1 MKIEHRVSVAFIL
14 AAALASS
21 LSGAAITG
29 TVRGTGGKPFMGAFV
44 IAENTQNKMTIN
56 VLSNERGQYY
66 IGNLPGVR
74 LLWND
79 G

>member
-1 MKIEHRVSVAFIL
+1 
-14 AAALASS
+14 
-21 LSGAAITG
+21 
-29 TVRGTGGKPFMGAFV
+29 MGAFV